1 MKIFLGDLVHT
12 WEKTS
17 VWTMPLNIGF
27 LATYAQKHLGSDLE
41 VRLFKRPEIMIEA
54 IKNEKPDVV
63 GLSYYVWNQNLNHL
77 VMQIAKE
84 HLSQVLTVGGGPCIT
99 SLNATEEGA
108 RKFFTGQPEVDV
120 YCVNQGEA
128 PFLEA
133 LKAFNAAGSDLDEL
147 RRQTIPGV
155 MVNNLASEN
164 KVQIGTLIDAI
175 LDLDQIPSP
184 YLTGLLDEFFDD
196 HIIPIIE
203 TNRSCPYRCTF
214 CAWGIGTDKLARFSE
229 ERVLGEIDYISKRA
243 RLTANMYVADANFSI
258 LERDAKFAARM
269 YENKLKSGYPG
280 HVMVQWNKSRP
291 DRVLKT
297 IRSFG
302 DITEIGAS
310 MQSLNPD
317 VLDVIKRRN
326 LPIES
331 VAELKKSLED
341 EGSNT
346 VLFSELIL
354 GLPNETSESHLY
366 ANRTLMD
373 LGAEVFNYNL
383 HLLPGT
389 EMDSADSRTDYFTR
403 TGWRLHDNAFGI
415 YDGQT
420 VFEGQEVVLQTST
433 MTMEELRSFR
443 FIHFIL
449 QFMWGRRWYYD
460 YLMLFKGYEIH
471 PLDVILEVCRTF
483 REDSG
488 ELGEVYKEF
497 QSDHDLENFETFEE
511 LADYW
516 RQDQNL
522 ERLRNGSYG
531 KLNYLFTFKILLEHQ
546 SAFNVLLDAVAR
558 KLASDISTEKIF
570 LNQIKDVLHFSETL
584 RIGLSED
591 FSLTESRM
599 ASFNFDILAW
609 KANGSKGKLDGDAAV
624 AKFEYEFFLPE
635 NQQTMLNRQLQQ
647 FKGGDINRTLRKM
660 SEDTSPE
667 QFFYQ
672 VRQVN
677 NPSYVR

>member
-1 MKIFLGDLVHT
+1 
-12 WEKTS
+12 
-17 VWTMPLNIGF
+17 
-27 LATYAQKHLGSDLE
+27 
-41 VRLFKRPEIMIEA
+41 
-54 IKNEKPDVV
+54 
-63 GLSYYVWNQNLNHL
+63 
-77 VMQIAKE
+77 
-84 HLSQVLTVGGGPCIT
+84 
-99 SLNATEEGA
+99 
-108 RKFFTGQPEVDV
+108 
-120 YCVNQGEA
+120 
-128 PFLEA
+128 
-133 LKAFNAAGSDLDEL
+133 
-147 RRQTIPGV
+147 
-155 MVNNLASEN
+155 
-164 KVQIGTLIDAI
+164 
-175 LDLDQIPSP
+175 
-184 YLTGLLDEFFDD
+184 
-196 HIIPIIE
+196 
-203 TNRSCPYRCTF
+203 
-214 CAWGIGTDKLARFSE
+214 
-229 ERVLGEIDYISKRA
+229 
-243 RLTANMYVADANFSI
+243 MYVADANFSI

>member
-27 LATYAQKHLGSDLE
+27 LATYVQRHLGCDLDI
-41 VRLFKRPEIMIEA
+41 RLFKRPEMMIEA
-54 IKNEKPDVV
+54 IKNEQPDVV

-77 VMQIAKE
+77 VMQITKE
-84 HLSQVLTVGGGPCIT
+84 HLPHVLTIGGGPCIT
-99 SLNATEEGA
+99 SLNATEDGA
-108 RKFFTGQPEVDV
+108 LKFFTGQPEVDL
-120 YCVNQGEA
+120 YCINQGEV

-133 LKAFNAAGSDLDEL
+133 LKAFNAVNGDLSEL
-147 RRQTIPGV
+147 RHQTIPGV
-155 MVNNLASEN
+155 MVNNLAAEN
-164 KVQIGTLIDAI
+164 KILIGPSVDVI

-184 YLTGLLDEFFDD
+184 YLSGILDEFFDD

-229 ERVLGEIDYISKRA
+229 ERVLREIDYISARA
-243 RLTANMYVADANFSI
+243 HLTANMYVADANFSI

-269 YENKLKSGYPG
+269 YENKLNSGYPG

-291 DRVLKT
+291 DRVLHT
-297 IRSFG
+297 IKAFG
-302 DITEIGAS
+302 DITELGAS

-317 VLDVIKRRN
+317 VLGAIKRRN

-331 VAELKKSLED
+331 VAELKKSLESD
-341 EGSNT
+341 GDNT

-354 GLPNETSESHLY
+354 GLPHETSESHLY

-389 EMDSADSRTDYFTR
+389 EMDSDDSRKKYFKR
-403 TGWRLHDNAFGI
+403 TGWRLHDNAFGV
-415 YDGQT
+415 YDGHT

-433 MTMEELRSFR
+433 MTMDELRSFR
-443 FIHFIL
+443 FIHFML

-460 YLMLFKGYEIH
+460 YLMLFKSYDIH
-471 PLDVILEVCRTF
+471 PMDVILEVCRTF
-483 REDSG
+483 REDEG

-497 QSDHDLENFETFEE
+497 QSDHDLENFVTFEE

-516 RQDQNL
+516 SQDQNL
-522 ERLRNGSYG
+522 ERLRTGSYG

-546 SAFNVLLDAVAR
+546 SAFNGLLDDVSR
-558 KLASDISTEKIF
+558 KLASDNSVDEIF
-570 LNQIKDVLHFSETL
+570 LNQVKDVLHFSETL
-584 RIGLSED
+584 KISLSED
-591 FSLTESRM
+591 FSLTESRL

-609 KANGSKGKLDGDAAV
+609 KSKGSKGQLEGNSTI

-635 NQQTMLNRQLQQ
+635 IQQKMLNRQLQQ